1 MSIAMDKALMAMS
14 LEEEDVPFDLPD
26 LPEFSSIERNHLS
39 LIGRILNHDCQKMPI
54 LIVEMPRKWQKVGKC
69 RGVALSKEKFQFIFD
84 NEFDLLD
91 VLDKGVHAFN
101 EWTLVIERWV
111 ENPPEDY
118 LQYIPLWVQIRHL
131 LVNYY
136 TAESIDALG
145 DLIGK
150 VDTVAFDP
158 TKVHVQNFVRVKVF
172 FDVSR
177 PLRKQKVV
185 NLPKGGTA
193 TILFSYERIQKRCY
207 ECQRLNHER
216 EVCPFMLRKRQLEAA
231 ERKAT
236 GSFMNIVKP
245 LVLKPNDPLF
255 GVLKEEQVG
264 INPITGKQRIAPN
277 VLEGMRQYL
286 LVANIDERRVR
297 EERVKKSVA
306 QAEADPMA
314 KKSMLSLEPIPKI
327 TNILD
332 KQKGIVFDY
341 EDVCSE
347 SSPAVMDYGVQT
359 PKLMASAISAGSM
372 ESGSIMVEPRKFVS
386 ALARLGEAPNLYQFS
401 STVKRDCPF
410 VASSSG
416 TIIGKAGTS
425 KAYQK

>member
-1 MSIAMDKALMAMS
+1 MSIAMDKALMAMY

-39 LIGRILNHDCQKMPI
+39 LIGRILNPDCQKMPI

-158 TKVHVQNFVRVKVF
+158 TKVYVQNFVRVKVF

-216 EVCPFMLRKRQLEAA
+216 EVCPFMLRK
-231 ERKAT
+231 KA
-236 GSFMNIVKP
+236 
-245 LVLKPNDPLF
+245 
-255 GVLKEEQVG
+255 
-264 INPITGKQRIAPN
+264 
-277 VLEGMRQYL
+277 
-286 LVANIDERRVR
+286 VR
-297 EERVKKSVA
+297 SGRKKSYRFLYEHCKTFGP
-306 QAEADPMA
+306 QA
-314 KKSMLSLEPIPKI
+314 
-327 TNILD
+327 
-332 KQKGIVFDY
+332 
-341 EDVCSE
+341 
-347 SSPAVMDYGVQT
+347 
-359 PKLMASAISAGSM
+359 
-372 ESGSIMVEPRKFVS
+372 
-386 ALARLGEAPNLYQFS
+386 
-401 STVKRDCPF
+401 
-410 VASSSG
+410 
-416 TIIGKAGTS
+416 
-425 KAYQK
+425 